1 MGKAV
6 MELSGGWQM
15 LLNFT
20 GFHQRRH
27 DKCSSSTVEIN
38 ETKAFGIGLC
48 RGAEGKV
55 PRNVQPDMMDS
66 LDGGDVSCFML
77 CGHGLV
83 GGMGLRRIC
92 SFWMSRQI
100 I

>member
-27 DKCSSSTVEIN
+27 DKCSSSTVYN

-66 LDGGDVSCFML
+66 LIVVVMLHASCF
-77 CGHGLV
+77 V
-83 GGMGLRRIC
+83 VMGLLEGLA
-92 SFWMSRQI
+92 
-100 I
+100 